1 MTMQGM
7 YETCQHVVLVLC
19 VAGLGAMLLCLLF
32 LAVRNQLA
40 ALMGFMRAHPW
51 ASLVLSPA
59 VAVLV
64 VYGSTKPTPTPTVKG
79 ITLGSPME
87 TPSSVSLEWQAD
99 EGKEITTN
107 QMVRVYWRDAYNG
120 GWHLAAEGYGMTN
133 ATITGFFINRDTDWM
148 VEVEDP
154 DEQEGDE

>member
-1 MTMQGM
+1 MSMAEG
-7 YETCQHVVLVLC
+7 YEIYQRSMCALC
-19 VAGLGAMLLCLLF
+19 LAAVPMLLFCLLVY
-32 LAVRNQLA
+32 AIRRELA
-40 ALMGFMRAHPW
+40 ALMRFLSRHPW
-51 ASLVLSPA
+51 AGMVLCPF
-59 VAVLV
+59 VAALV

-79 ITLGSPME
+79 ITLGEPME

-107 QMVRVYWRDAYNG
+107 QLVRVYWRDAYNG

-148 VEVEDP
+148 VEIEDP